1 MSMPDGVDVLA
12 GSSDSCIYLFTSVFE
27 VVLVL
32 SADML
37 PQEIHI
43 YGLLNRHQVRFI
55 CRFQTAVLDL
65 GSALM
70 TINVTMESSRFS
82 SDLDALAIYKR
93 LCTRYR
99 EDQLFLLE
107 SLSGPDKDRNRSAIG
122 FEPMLSLSVTDHVMT
137 IDSLGNAQLTGIL
150 ETFGRIEQGVVH
162 HPAPDIKEVFAVLRR
177 LESSFVISGDHKG
190 PFGMGWFGYFGYDT
204 IFMIEDLEEHIPRDA
219 ALPVI
224 SLTLYRGIITLD
236 LKAGDHCATLIHVE
250 EDTAECGIPGGEENL
265 RECGSSAQPGPQ
277 IQNMATESGET
288 RHGSA
293 LLGDLLELLQS
304 DATPGQTSESDAIR
318 TGIQGGIGPDY
329 PYEAHDTIDRDRFY
343 QWFAKGKEHIAQGDV
358 YQLQLGHEIEVDSRI
373 PPFQVYRRLRLQD
386 PSPYMYY
393 FVTPQGVHVIGA
405 SPELFIGLTSD
416 GDITLRPIAGTV
428 GNPGDE
434 EARQSA
440 IRQLTG
446 DPKERAEHL
455 MLVDLGRNDV
465 ARCCTPESLE
475 VDRLMTTEVYS
486 HVIHMVSDV
495 IGRIRPGLDKY
506 DVFSAAFPAGTM
518 TGTPKVRAV
527 EIIEET
533 EVSSRGVYAGA
544 VGFLGFDGMVLTAL
558 CIRTASY
565 HSGSYHLRASAGI
578 VEDSQPES
586 EWQETMK
593 KMSSA
598 YLAITGKELAH
609 ESLAR

>member
-1 MSMPDGVDVLA
+1 
-12 GSSDSCIYLFTSVFE
+12 
-27 VVLVL
+27 
-32 SADML
+32 
-37 PQEIHI
+37 
-43 YGLLNRHQVRFI
+43 
-55 CRFQTAVLDL
+55 
-65 GSALM
+65 M
-70 TINVTMESSRFS
+70 TINVAIESRRFS
-82 SDLDALAIYKR
+82 SDLDALAIYHR
-93 LCTRYR
+93 LRTRYQ

-107 SLSGPDKDRNRSAIG
+107 SLSGPDPDRNRSVIG
-122 FEPMLSLSVTDHVMT
+122 FEPVLTVSVTGHVMT
-137 IDSLGNAQLTGIL
+137 IDPLGNPQLTGIL
-150 ETFGRIEQGVVH
+150 RPFDRIEQGVVH
-162 HPAPDIKEVFAVLRR
+162 LPVSGIQEVFAVLRR
-177 LESSFVISGDHKG
+177 LESSFAISGDHEG

-204 IFMIEDLEEHIPRDA
+204 IFMIEDLEERIPRDA

-250 EDTAECGIPGGEENL
+250 EDTAECGIPKGGDNL
-265 RECGSSAQPGPQ
+265 RERGSSAQSDGQ
-277 IQNMATESGET
+277 VQTAAIEGGKTG
-288 RHGSA
+288 HGSTS
-293 LLGDLLELLQS
+293 LEDVLGLLQS
-304 DATPGQTSESDAIR
+304 DASPGQSPESDVAH
-318 TGIQGGIGPDY
+318 TGIQDGIGPDY
-329 PYEAHDTIDRDRFY
+329 PYKAHDTIDRDLFY

-358 YQLQLGHEIEVDSRI
+358 YQLQLGHEIQVDSRI
-373 PPFQVYRRLRLQD
+373 PPFQVYQRLRRQD

-405 SPELFIGLTSD
+405 SPELFIGLTPD

-428 GNPGDE
+428 GNPGDD
-434 EARQSA
+434 EARQAA

-495 IGRIRPGLDKY
+495 VGRIRPGLDKY

-544 VGFLGFDGMVLTAL
+544 VGFLGFDGQVLTAL

-565 HSGSYHLRASAGI
+565 HSGRYHLRASAGI

-609 ESLAR
+609 ESLAG

>member
-1 MSMPDGVDVLA
+1 
-12 GSSDSCIYLFTSVFE
+12 
-27 VVLVL
+27 
-32 SADML
+32 
-37 PQEIHI
+37 
-43 YGLLNRHQVRFI
+43 
-55 CRFQTAVLDL
+55 
-65 GSALM
+65 M
-70 TINVTMESSRFS
+70 TINATMESHKFV
-82 SDLDALAIYKR
+82 SDLDALSIYRR
-93 LCTRYR
+93 LRTRYR

-107 SLSGPDKDRNRSAIG
+107 SLSGPDPDRNRSVIG
-122 FEPMLSLSVTDHVMT
+122 FEPMLTLSVTGHVMT
-137 IDSLGNAQLTGIL
+137 IDPLDNVQLAGLL
-150 ETFGRIEQGVVH
+150 EAFGRIEQGVVR
-162 HPAPDIKEVFAVLRR
+162 HPVPDIQEVFAVLRGI
-177 LESSFVISGDHKG
+177 ESSFAISGGHEG

-204 IFMIEDLEEHIPRDA
+204 IFMIEDLEERIPRDA

-236 LKAGDHCATLIHVE
+236 LRAGSHCATLIHLSG
-250 EDTAECGIPGGEENL
+250 DPGGYGIRGGL
-265 RECGSSAQPGPQ
+265 G
-277 IQNMATESGET
+277 SGEDAAGIEVS
-288 RHGSA
+288 RPDGQPEGESA
-293 LLGDLLELLQS
+293 GHESARFADILGLLQS
-304 DATPGQTSESDAIR
+304 DALLAEDLAR
-318 TGIQGGIGPDY
+318 TGAGPKDIGPVF
-329 PYEAHDTIDRDRFY
+329 PYSAHDTIDRDLFY
-343 QWFAKGKEHIAQGDV
+343 RWFAKGKEHIAQGDV
-358 YQLQLGHEIEVDSRI
+358 YQLQLGHEIQVDSRI
-373 PPFQVYRRLRLQD
+373 PPFQVYQRLRLQD

-405 SPELFIGLTSD
+405 SPELFIGLNPD

-434 EARQSA
+434 EARQAA

-495 IGRIRPGLDKY
+495 VGRIRPGLDKY

-533 EVSSRGVYAGA
+533 EVSSRGVYAGT
-544 VGFLGFDGMVLTAL
+544 VGFLGFDGLVLTAL

>member
-1 MSMPDGVDVLA
+1 
-12 GSSDSCIYLFTSVFE
+12 
-27 VVLVL
+27 
-32 SADML
+32 
-37 PQEIHI
+37 
-43 YGLLNRHQVRFI
+43 
-55 CRFQTAVLDL
+55 
-65 GSALM
+65 M
-70 TINVTMESSRFS
+70 TINVTMESRRFS
-82 SDLDALAIYKR
+82 NDLNALAIYRR
-93 LCTRYR
+93 LRTRYR

-107 SLSGPDKDRNRSAIG
+107 SLSGPDKDRNRSVIG
-122 FEPMLSLSVTDHVMT
+122 FEPMLTVSVTDHVMT
-137 IDSLGNAQLTGIL
+137 IDPLGNPQLTGIL
-150 ETFGRIEQGVVH
+150 RPFDRIEQGVVH
-162 HPAPDIKEVFAVLRR
+162 LPVSGIQEVFAVLRR
-177 LESSFVISGDHKG
+177 LESSFAISGDHEG

-204 IFMIEDLEEHIPRDA
+204 IFMIEDLEERIPRDA

-236 LKAGDHCATLIHVE
+236 LKAGDHCATLIHAE
-250 EDTAECGIPGGEENL
+250 EDTAECGIPKGGDNL
-265 RECGSSAQPGPQ
+265 RERGSSAQSDGQ
-277 IQNMATESGET
+277 VQTAAIEGGKTG
-288 RHGSA
+288 HGSTS
-293 LLGDLLELLQS
+293 LENVLGLLQS
-304 DATPGQTSESDAIR
+304 DVSPGQSPESDAAKN
-318 TGIQGGIGPDY
+318 GIQDGIGPDY
-329 PYEAHDTIDRDRFY
+329 PYEAHDTIDRDLFY
-343 QWFAKGKEHIAQGDV
+343 RWFAKGKEHIAQGDV
-358 YQLQLGHEIEVDSRI
+358 YQLQLGHEIQVDSRI
-373 PPFQVYRRLRLQD
+373 PPFQVYQRLRRQD

-405 SPELFIGLTSD
+405 SPELFIGLTPD

-428 GNPGDE
+428 GNPGDD
-434 EARQSA
+434 EARQAA

-495 IGRIRPGLDKY
+495 VGRIRPGLDKY

-544 VGFLGFDGMVLTAL
+544 VGFLGFDGQVLTAL

-565 HSGSYHLRASAGI
+565 HSGRYHLRASAGI

-609 ESLAR
+609 ESLAG

>member
-1 MSMPDGVDVLA
+1 
-12 GSSDSCIYLFTSVFE
+12 
-27 VVLVL
+27 
-32 SADML
+32 
-37 PQEIHI
+37 
-43 YGLLNRHQVRFI
+43 
-55 CRFQTAVLDL
+55 
-65 GSALM
+65 M
-70 TINVTMESSRFS
+70 TINVAIESRRFS
-82 SDLDALAIYKR
+82 SDLDALAIYHR
-93 LCTRYR
+93 LRTRYQ

-107 SLSGPDKDRNRSAIG
+107 SLSGPDPDRNRSVIG
-122 FEPMLSLSVTDHVMT
+122 FEPVLTVSVTDHVMT
-137 IDSLGNAQLTGIL
+137 IDPLGNSQLTGIL
-150 ETFGRIEQGVVH
+150 RPFDRIEQGMVH
-162 HPAPDIKEVFAVLRR
+162 LPVSGIQGVFAVLRR
-177 LESSFVISGDHKG
+177 LESSFAISGDHEG

-204 IFMIEDLEEHIPRDA
+204 IFMIEDLEERIPRDA

-236 LKAGDHCATLIHVE
+236 LKAGGYCATLIHAE
-250 EDTAECGIPGGEENL
+250 EGSAECGIPEGGENL
-265 RECGSSAQPGPQ
+265 RERGSSV
-277 IQNMATESGET
+277 
-288 RHGSA
+288 
-293 LLGDLLELLQS
+293 QS
-304 DATPGQTSESDAIR
+304 DAQVQNAAIESGGHGHGFASLEEVVELLNSDALSEQSSESHADQG
-318 TGIQGGIGPDY
+318 GIQDGIGPDY
-329 PYEAHDTIDRDRFY
+329 PYEARDTIDRDLFY
-343 QWFAKGKEHIAQGDV
+343 RWFAKGKEHIAQGDV
-358 YQLQLGHEIEVDSRI
+358 YQLQLGHEIQVDSRI
-373 PPFQVYRRLRLQD
+373 PPFQVYQRLRRQD

-405 SPELFIGLTSD
+405 SPELFIGLTPD

-428 GNPGDE
+428 GNPGDD
-434 EARQSA
+434 EARQAA

-495 IGRIRPGLDKY
+495 VGRIRPGLDKY

-544 VGFLGFDGMVLTAL
+544 VGFLGFDGLVLSAL

-609 ESLAR
+609 ESLAG

>member
-1 MSMPDGVDVLA
+1 
-12 GSSDSCIYLFTSVFE
+12 
-27 VVLVL
+27 
-32 SADML
+32 
-37 PQEIHI
+37 
-43 YGLLNRHQVRFI
+43 
-55 CRFQTAVLDL
+55 
-65 GSALM
+65 M
-70 TINVTMESSRFS
+70 TINVTIESRRFS
-82 SDLDALAIYKR
+82 SDLDALAIYHR
-93 LCTRYR
+93 LRTRYQ

-107 SLSGPDKDRNRSAIG
+107 SLSGPDPDRNRSVIG
-122 FEPMLSLSVTDHVMT
+122 FEPVLTVSVTDHVMT
-137 IDSLGNAQLTGIL
+137 IDPLGNSQLTGIL
-150 ETFGRIEQGVVH
+150 RPFDRIEQGVVH
-162 HPAPDIKEVFAVLRR
+162 LPVSGIQEVFAVLRR
-177 LESSFVISGDHKG
+177 LESSFAISGDHEG

-204 IFMIEDLEEHIPRDA
+204 IFMIEDLEERIPRDA

-236 LKAGDHCATLIHVE
+236 LKAGGYCATLIHAE
-250 EDTAECGIPGGEENL
+250 EGSAECGIPEGGENL
-265 RECGSSAQPGPQ
+265 RERGSSTRSGAQ
-277 IQNMATESGET
+277 IQNAAIESGG
-288 RHGSA
+288 HGHGFVS
-293 LLGDLLELLQS
+293 LEEVVELLKSDVLSEQS
-304 DATPGQTSESDAIR
+304 SESHADHG
-318 TGIQGGIGPDY
+318 GIQGGIGPDY
-329 PYEAHDTIDRDRFY
+329 PYKAHDTIDRDLFY
-343 QWFAKGKEHIAQGDV
+343 RWFAKGKEHIAQGDV
-358 YQLQLGHEIEVDSRI
+358 YQLQLGHEIQVDSRI
-373 PPFQVYRRLRLQD
+373 PPFQVYQRLRRQD

-405 SPELFIGLTSD
+405 SPELFIGLTPD

-428 GNPGDE
+428 GNPGEE
-434 EARQSA
+434 EARQAA

-495 IGRIRPGLDKY
+495 VGRIRPGLDKY

-544 VGFLGFDGMVLTAL
+544 VGFLGFDGQVLTAL

-565 HSGSYHLRASAGI
+565 HSGRYHLRASAGI
-578 VEDSQPES
+578 VEDSRPES

-609 ESLAR
+609 ESLAG

>member
-1 MSMPDGVDVLA
+1 
-12 GSSDSCIYLFTSVFE
+12 
-27 VVLVL
+27 
-32 SADML
+32 
-37 PQEIHI
+37 
-43 YGLLNRHQVRFI
+43 
-55 CRFQTAVLDL
+55 
-65 GSALM
+65 M
-70 TINVTMESSRFS
+70 TINATLESHKFV
-82 SDLDALAIYKR
+82 SDLDALSIYRR
-93 LCTRYR
+93 LRTRYR

-107 SLSGPDKDRNRSAIG
+107 SLSGPDPDRNRSVIG
-122 FEPMLSLSVTDHVMT
+122 FEPMLTLSVTGHVMT
-137 IDSLGNAQLTGIL
+137 IDPLDNVQLAGLL
-150 ETFGRIEQGVVH
+150 EAFGRIEQGVVR
-162 HPAPDIKEVFAVLRR
+162 HPVPDIQEVFAVLRGI
-177 LESSFVISGDHKG
+177 ESSFAISGGHEG

-204 IFMIEDLEEHIPRDA
+204 IFMIEDLEERIPRDA

-236 LKAGDHCATLIHVE
+236 LRAGSHCATLIHLSG
-250 EDTAECGIPGGEENL
+250 DSGGYGIRGGL
-265 RECGSSAQPGPQ
+265 G
-277 IQNMATESGET
+277 SGEDAAGIEVS
-288 RHGSA
+288 RPDGQPEGESA
-293 LLGDLLELLQS
+293 GHESARFADILGLLQS
-304 DATPGQTSESDAIR
+304 DALLAEDLAR
-318 TGIQGGIGPDY
+318 TGAGPKDIGPVF
-329 PYEAHDTIDRDRFY
+329 PYSAHDTIDRDLFY
-343 QWFAKGKEHIAQGDV
+343 RWFAKGKEHIAQGDV
-358 YQLQLGHEIEVDSRI
+358 YQLQLGHEIQADSRI
-373 PPFQVYRRLRLQD
+373 PPFQVYQRLRLQD

-405 SPELFIGLTSD
+405 SPELFIGLTPD

-428 GNPGDE
+428 GNPGGE
-434 EARQSA
+434 EARQAA
-440 IRQLTG
+440 IRQLTS

-495 IGRIRPGLDKY
+495 VGRIRPGLDKY
-506 DVFSAAFPAGTM
+506 DIFSAAFPAGTM

-533 EVSSRGVYAGA
+533 EISSRGVYAGA
-544 VGFLGFDGMVLTAL
+544 VGFLGFDGQVLTAL

-609 ESLAR
+609 EGLAG

>member
-1 MSMPDGVDVLA
+1 
-12 GSSDSCIYLFTSVFE
+12 
-27 VVLVL
+27 
-32 SADML
+32 
-37 PQEIHI
+37 
-43 YGLLNRHQVRFI
+43 
-55 CRFQTAVLDL
+55 
-65 GSALM
+65 M

-82 SDLDALAIYKR
+82 SDLDALAIYRR

-150 ETFGRIEQGVVH
+150 ETFGRIEQGVVD
-162 HPAPDIKEVFAVLRR
+162 HPVPDIKEVFAVLRR

-224 SLTLYRGIITLD
+224 SLTLYQGIITLD
-236 LKAGDHCATLIHVE
+236 LKAGGHCATLIHVE
-250 EDTAECGIPGGEENL
+250 EAYAECGIPKVGEKP
-265 RECGSSAQPGPQ
+265 RERGSSVQSGVQ
-277 IQNMATESGET
+277 VQNASMESGGSG
-288 RHGSA
+288 HGFAS
-293 LLGDLLELLQS
+293 LEEVLGLLQS
-304 DATPGQTSESDAIR
+304 DVSPGQSPESKAA
-318 TGIQGGIGPDY
+318 QGGIGPDY

-343 QWFAKGKEHIAQGDV
+343 RWFAKGKEHIAQGDV
-358 YQLQLGHEIEVDSRI
+358 YQLQLGHEIQVDSRI

-405 SPELFIGLTSD
+405 SPELFIGLTPD

-428 GNPGDE
+428 GNPGEE
-434 EARQSA
+434 EARQAA
-440 IRQLTG
+440 IRQLIG

-465 ARCCTPESLE
+465 ARCCTPESLK

-495 IGRIRPGLDKY
+495 VGRIRPGLDKY